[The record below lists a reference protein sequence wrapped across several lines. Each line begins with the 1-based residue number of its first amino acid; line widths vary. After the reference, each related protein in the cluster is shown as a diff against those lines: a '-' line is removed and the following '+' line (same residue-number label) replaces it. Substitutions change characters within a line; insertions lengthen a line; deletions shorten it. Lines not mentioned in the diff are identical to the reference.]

1 MRARRR
7 FLAAILVAL
16 PSVALAQK
24 KPARIGLLWLA
35 SDEDAHLRRALF
47 DGLREH
53 GYAEGR
59 NIVVDDA
66 TAASYEKLADAAKG
80 LVEREASV
88 ILTWGYTS
96 VRAARA
102 ATSRIPIVMNAGIDP
117 VKSGFAA
124 SFSRPGGNVT
134 GITTLNVELQSKQAQ
149 LVRETLPRAQRVTA
163 ILDPTSG
170 AQTGYFDLI
179 EAQASKFD
187 LAFDRVGVRGA
198 ADLEPAIMR
207 AAAARSDALYV
218 IPSTL
223 LQRYARRIGEL
234 ALKYRLPSFAY
245 SPEYADAG
253 VMLVYGVNRAAVF
266 RRVAAFVD
274 RILKGS
280 PPGEIPIERVSEFE
294 VIVNSRTA
302 RALGVTIPP
311 AVLLRAT
318 RTLE

>member
-1 MRARRR
+1 MSARRR
-7 FLAAILVAL
+7 FLAAMLAAL

-35 SDEDAHLRRALF
+35 SEEDAHLRRALL
-47 DGLREH
+47 DGLRQH

-59 NIVVDDA
+59 NIVLDDA
-66 TAASYEKLADAAKG
+66 RAASYEKLVDAAKG

-88 ILTWGYTS
+88 ILTWGYMS

-102 ATSRIPIVMNAGIDP
+102 ASSRIPIVMNAGIDP
-117 VKSGFAA
+117 VKTGLAA
-124 SFSRPGGNVT
+124 SLSRPGGNVT
-134 GITTLNVELQSKQAQ
+134 GVTTLNVELQSKQLQ
-149 LVRETLPRAQRVTA
+149 LVRETLPRAQRVSA

-170 AQTGYFDLI
+170 TQTGYFDLI
-179 EAQASKFD
+179 EAQVRKLS
-187 LAFDRVGVRGA
+187 LAFDRTDVRGA
-198 ADLEPAIMR
+198 ADLEPAIRR
-207 AAAARSDALYV
+207 AAAVQSDALYV

-245 SPEYADAG
+245 SSEYAEG
-253 VMLVYGVNRAAVF
+253 VVMLVYGVNRAAVF
-266 RRVAAFVD
+266 RRVAAYVD

-280 PPGEIPIERVSEFE
+280 PPGEIPIEQASEFE
-294 VIVNSRTA
+294 LIVNSRTA
-302 RALGVTIPP
+302 KALGVAIPP
-311 AVLLRAT
+311 AVLVRAT